1 MMDTKVARV
10 KSLLRTLALYAE
22 ARGRLL
28 QIEAQE
34 AGARLSGIFILV
46 VLLVGFL
53 LFGWL
58 LALPA
63 LVWLIADSA
72 GMPWYQVALFGAG
85 AHLVLA
91 FVFFLILKTRLRN
104 LHVFE
109 ETLRQFQRD
118 RDLIGNPPP
127 PGP

>member
-63 LVWLIADSA
+63 LVWLISDSV
-72 GMPWYQVALFGAG
+72 GVPWWQVALYGAG
-85 AHLVLA
+85 AHLALA
-91 FVFFLILKTRLRN
+91 VIFLLILKTRLSN

-127 PGP
+127 GP

>member
-1 MMDTKVARV
+1 METKVARV

-34 AGARLSGIFILV
+34 AGARLSGILILV

-72 GMPWYQVALFGAG
+72 GVPWWQVALYGAG
-85 AHLVLA
+85 LHLVLA
-91 FVFFLILKTRLRN
+91 VIFLLILKTRLSN

-127 PGP
+127 GP